1 MQTVKTKYFDYGQT
15 EINYLKE
22 ADSVLGKAMDRM
34 GKTDRVII
42 PDIFAALVYAI
53 IGQLISIKAAQT
65 IWQKMQD
72 KFGDIAPQNL
82 ASQTEDDI
90 QSCGITMRKAKCIKN
105 ISEIITNGE
114 LDLNELYS
122 LSDAE
127 VIKRLSS
134 LNGIGKWTA
143 EMLLINSM
151 ERKDVVSSGDMAI
164 RRGMCKLYGLEDIN
178 KKEFEKYRKR
188 YSPYGSIASIYLWK
202 ISFE

>member
-105 ISEIITNGE
+105 ISKIITNGE

-164 RRGMCKLYGLEDIN
+164 RRGMCKLYGLKDIN